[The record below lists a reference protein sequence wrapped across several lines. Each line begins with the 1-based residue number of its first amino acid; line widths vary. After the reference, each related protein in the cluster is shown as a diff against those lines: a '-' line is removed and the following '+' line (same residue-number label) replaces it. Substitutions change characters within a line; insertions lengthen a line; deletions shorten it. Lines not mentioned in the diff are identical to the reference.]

1 MMFSAKK
8 QRSVFFLYLVLA
20 LAIAHVSVAHSF
32 ASDDFKVSI
41 GSSSWNA
48 NEASSHNITRDALES
63 GQSNFAVST
72 SGGDT
77 FQVSL
82 SEKQIK
88 DVLAGSTV
96 TVNTES
102 GDQKVMIG
110 PKHKKPVK
118 SGW

>member
-1 MMFSAKK
+1 MFSAKK
-8 QRSVFFLYLVLA
+8 QRSVLSLYVA
-20 LAIAHVSVAHSF
+20 LTIAMAQVIVAHSF
-32 ASDDFKVSI
+32 AADDFKVSI

-48 NEASSHNITRDALES
+48 SEASSHNITRDALES
-63 GQSNFAVST
+63 GQNNFAVST

-77 FQVSL
+77 FQINL

-88 DVLAGSTV
+88 DILAGSTV

-110 PKHKKPVK
+110 PKHKEPVK